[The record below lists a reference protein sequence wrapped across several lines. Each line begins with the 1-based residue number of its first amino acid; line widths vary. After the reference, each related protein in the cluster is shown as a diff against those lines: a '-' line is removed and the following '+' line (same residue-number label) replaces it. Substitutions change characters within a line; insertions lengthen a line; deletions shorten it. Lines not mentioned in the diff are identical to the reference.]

1 MSTPVRRLLIDITHS
16 ASQDYSTG
24 IQRVVRC
31 LAREAVA
38 LTESGQSDIECI
50 PVIYRDGQYIH
61 VDAACAARGYR
72 KSSRN
77 WASEFQKLIPS
88 SISTSQRLSLLK
100 LGTRI
105 RKLLYPRSLDRGVR
119 KLVRSWQGP
128 DIPVHPSAGDVL
140 LMPDSWWDL
149 PEIFDAI
156 EQLRQDDVLI
166 GAMIHDI
173 IPIRHP
179 EFFGEGLRGK
189 FSQWLERLID
199 SVDIVLGDAQAGED
213 DLWNYIQERKAP
225 IIRDCVGHVRLGC
238 DISPAKLA
246 TESRVPR
253 HIRQIFSQKHQSPYL
268 MVSTIEIRK
277 NHHYLIDA
285 FELLWQS
292 GADVSLAIVGKIGW
306 KCDDLITRIA
316 NHPEAGKR
324 LHIFN
329 NIDDNTLNYVYQ
341 NSKAFLF
348 SSKAEGFGL
357 PIVEAQHHGL
367 HVFASDI
374 PIFREVAG
382 SGAQFFSLDDPSE
395 LKKQIQ
401 QFEAEQGW
409 ESEPSVTVINQP
421 WKEVFPKL
429 VHVVEQLAVNCQ
441 KHGNGSSRSA
451 A

>member
-16 ASQDYSTG
+16 VSHDYNTG

-38 LTESGQSDIECI
+38 FTESGQSDVECI

-61 VDAACAARGYR
+61 ADAACAARGYR
-72 KSSRN
+72 KSSRD
-77 WASEFQKLIPS
+77 WACEFQKLIPS
-88 SISTSQRLSLLK
+88 SISTSQRLTLLK

-105 RKLLYPRSLDRGVR
+105 RKLLYPRSLDRGIR
-119 KLVRSWQGP
+119 KLIRSWQSP
-128 DIPVHPSAGDVL
+128 DIPVQPTAGDVL

-156 EQLRQDDVLI
+156 EPLRQDGVLVA
-166 GAMIHDI
+166 AMIHDI

-179 EFFGEGLRGK
+179 EFFGEGVRVK
-189 FSQWLERLID
+189 FTRWLKRLVE
-199 SVDIVLGDAQAGED
+199 SVDMILGDAEAIEN
-213 DLWNYIQERKAP
+213 DLWAYIQERNAP
-225 IIRDCVGHVRLGC
+225 IARECVKHVRLGC
-238 DISPAKLA
+238 DIAPSKRAA
-246 TESRVPR
+246 ESRVPAQLR
-253 HIRQIFSQKHQSPYL
+253 GIFSDRDKAPYL

-285 FELLWQS
+285 FEQLWQDGTDS
-292 GADVSLAIVGKIGW
+292 SLAIVGRIGW
-306 KCDDLITRIA
+306 QCDDVIERIA
-316 NHPEAGKR
+316 NHPESGKR
-324 LHIFN
+324 LHVFN

-382 SGAQFFSLDDPSE
+382 SGAQFFSLNDPSE

-409 ESEPSVTVINQP
+409 QSEPSVTVINQP

-429 VHVVEQLAVNCQ
+429 VRVVEQLAANCQ
-441 KHGNGSSRSA
+441 KQGSGSSRSA